1 MSSAD
6 LRGKPASGPDSPGW
20 ALARFL
26 RATVGKVLLAVYRT
40 RIEGLENIPAGGALL
55 AGNHVSY
62 LDPALLWCASPRP
75 VHFVAKAEL
84 WQTGWL
90 GWALDHFWALPV
102 ERGTADRAMISNAT
116 ILLAGGELVGMFP
129 EGTRGHRASDELGE
143 AHQGVSFIALRASV
157 PVVPVG
163 IAGTDRALP
172 RGARLPRFPK
182 VTIRFGEPLQPESFV
197 GGRKERME
205 SLTAE
210 LMVRIAHER
219 DMARGAR

>member
-6 LRGKPASGPDSPGW
+6 LRGKPAAGPDSPRWG
-20 ALARFL
+20 LARFL
-26 RATVGKVLLAVYRT
+26 RATLGKVLLAIYRT

-84 WQTGWL
+84 WQVGWL
-90 GWALDHFWALPV
+90 GWALDHLWALPV
-102 ERGTADRAMISNAT
+102 ERGSADRAMISNAT
-116 ILLAGGELVGMFP
+116 ALLAGGELVGMFP
-129 EGTRGHRASDELGE
+129 EGTRGHSGSDELGE

-163 IAGTDRALP
+163 IAGTERALP
-172 RGARLPRFPK
+172 RGAKVPRFPR
-182 VTIRFGEPLQPESFV
+182 VTIRFGAPLVPASFE

-205 SLTAE
+205 SLTAD
-210 LMVRIAHER
+210 LMARIAHER